1 MKIARRTLAGLFV
14 AALFIGPTDF
24 ADAQALSCTAPQKP
38 MMEVELMFGRNI
50 GGRLGV
56 TDKLWASFL
65 AREVTPRFP
74 EGLTVF
80 DTTGQWRDARTKA
93 VVREPSK
100 IVRIIM
106 PADAEA
112 NEKIGAIAS
121 AYKKR
126 FRQDS
131 VGVLSRPACVAF

>member
-1 MKIARRTLAGLFV
+1 
-14 AALFIGPTDF
+14 
-24 ADAQALSCTAPQKP
+24 

-56 TDKLWASFL
+56 TETRWRAFL

-80 DTTGQWRDARTKA
+80 DTAGQWRDARTKK
-93 VVREPSK
+93 VVREPGK
-100 IVRIIM
+100 IVRVIVTE
-106 PADAEA
+106 DAQA
-112 NEKIGAIAS
+112 KEKIDAIAS
-121 AYKKR
+121 AYKQQ

-131 VGVLSRPACVAF
+131 VGVLMRPACVSF

>member
-1 MKIARRTLAGLFV
+1 MKPRNLLLVAVATLYC
-14 AALFIGPTDF
+14 
-24 ADAQALSCTAPQKP
+24 AQASPAAAQSLSCAAPQKP
-38 MMEVELMFGRNI
+38 MMEVELLFGRNI

-56 TDKLWASFL
+56 TEARWRAFL

-80 DTTGQWRDARTKA
+80 DTSGQWRDAKNRTI
-93 VVREPSK
+93 VREPSK

-106 PADAEA
+106 AADAQA
-112 NEKIGAIAS
+112 NDKIEAIAA
-121 AYKKR
+121 AYKKQ

-131 VGVLSRPACVAF
+131 VGVLTRPACVSF

>member
-1 MKIARRTLAGLFV
+1 MKRPMRWFLPIALLLA
-14 AALFIGPTDF
+14 F
-24 ADAQALSCTAPQKP
+24 ASPASAQLSCTLPQKP

-56 TDKLWASFL
+56 SETQWRAFL

-74 EGLTVF
+74 DGLTVL
-80 DTTGQWRDARTKA
+80 DTLGQWRDAKSKA
-93 VVREPSK
+93 LVRERSK
-100 IVRIIM
+100 IVRVIL
-106 PADAEA
+106 PADSAA
-112 NEKIGAIAS
+112 NEKIEAVAS

-131 VGVLSRPACVAF
+131 VGVLTRPACVAF